1 MKKMIGTI
9 VEGTIGILA
18 LYVVGHITFTA
29 GKELGKAE
37 EEYRV
42 LTERIHE
49 IEGANEKVEASVPAK
64 KQTLVGPGV
73 KSLIFRN
80 IPVVGKLLDKP
91 EEHKVE
97 AFVENGGIHID
108 VKEKGAK

>member
-9 VEGTIGILA
+9 VEGAIGILA
-18 LYVVGHITFTA
+18 LYVVGHIAYTA

-37 EEYRV
+37 EEYRS
-42 LTERIHE
+42 LTERVHGIKADEAGE
-49 IEGANEKVEASVPAK
+49 IALPSK
-64 KQTLVGPGV
+64 KKTLVGTGV

-91 EEHKVE
+91 EDHKVE

-108 VKEKGAK
+108 VKEKTAK

>member
-9 VEGTIGILA
+9 VEGTVGILA
-18 LYVVGHITFTA
+18 LYVVGHIAYTA

-37 EEYRV
+37 EAYKT
-42 LTERIHE
+42 LTERIQE
-49 IEGANEKVEASVPAK
+49 IKADEPGEIAPPAK
-64 KQTLVGPGV
+64 KRTLIGAGV

-80 IPVVGKLLDKP
+80 IPVVGKLLDQP
-91 EEHKVE
+91 EAHKVE

-108 VKEKGAK
+108 VKEKDAK

>member
-9 VEGTIGILA
+9 VEGTVGILA
-18 LYVVGHITFTA
+18 LYVVGHIAYAA

-37 EEYRV
+37 EAYKT
-42 LTERIHE
+42 LTERIQE
-49 IEGANEKVEASVPAK
+49 IKADETGEIAPPAK
-64 KQTLVGPGV
+64 KRTLIGTGV

-80 IPVVGKLLDKP
+80 IPVVGKLLDQP

-108 VKEKGAK
+108 VKEKDAK